1 MGLFLQIV
9 GAVFVALFLVAFS
22 VILFLRWKLKSW
34 TRNMADQMQQ
44 MGSMLEQLAAGGGP
58 MSAALGG
65 MMEPLTLDLHRTS
78 EEPDEDCALQ
88 IKAWTKGLLEAGFIE
103 VGDFEARPTMLW
115 LRAMTHPDSGAAAAL
130 YVMPMVGAWYDVTAR
145 FRDGTSLS
153 LTDTQRE
160 MTDMP
165 PWSTL
170 HRVEAGTPPAKSYEK
185 LLRKLEGK
193 TVLRYTPENFVEAFE
208 EEYRR
213 GTLWRV
219 KRGDTPDELKR
230 ITAADMGEEPG
241 GEFVQQLLES
251 RKRMRAHQIDE
262 LLKDEW
268 LKTSDMGA
276 YEYEQIEDRL
286 VVIHELTPPEIL
298 VELWEELQDAVE
310 SGDDEDSQQLLEV
323 RTIAESGDPRQ
334 AFRALQQKLPATERF
349 EHFASLEG
357 DIAGDLW
364 LRPDDF

>member
-9 GAVFVALFLVAFS
+9 GAVFVALFLV
-22 VILFLRWKLKSW
+22 VIAAILVLRWKLKSW
-34 TRNMADQMQQ
+34 TKQMADQMQE
-44 MGSMLEQLAAGGGP
+44 MGGLFEKMAAGGGP

-65 MMEPLTLDLHRTS
+65 MMEPLTLNLKRTH

-88 IKAWTKGLLEAGFIE
+88 IKAWTKGLKEAGFAE
-103 VGDFEARPTMLW
+103 VGDFEAEPTMLW
-115 LRAMTHPDSGAAAAL
+115 LRALTHPESGAAAAF
-130 YVMPMVGAWYDVTAR
+130 YVMPMAGAWYDVTAR
-145 FRDGTSLS
+145 LRDGTSIT

-165 PWSTL
+165 PWGKL
-170 HRVEAGTPPAKSYEK
+170 IRMEAGTPPAKAYEK
-185 LLRKLEGK
+185 LLRRLEGK
-193 TVLRYTPENFVEAFE
+193 DLTRYTPENFVESFE

-230 ITAADMGEEPG
+230 ITAADMGEEPDS
-241 GEFVQQLLES
+241 EFVQQLLES

-268 LKTSDMGA
+268 LKSSDMSA
-276 YEYEQIEDRL
+276 YEYERIEDRL
-286 VVIHELTPPEIL
+286 VVVHELTPPEVLIDIWG
-298 VELWEELQDAVE
+298 ELYAGDEIDDEQDPEELPEVKQIVE
-310 SGDDEDSQQLLEV
+310 TQ
-323 RTIAESGDPRQ
+323 DPRQ
-334 AFRALQQKLPATERF
+334 AFRMLQQQLPPQGRF
-349 EHFASLEG
+349 EHFASIDG

-364 LRPDDF
+364 LRPDGY